1 MTPFAEALE
10 EAAERL
16 ARKQQEVVDKLI
28 NLEDHLG
35 RRLLDSTTL
44 EGESRECRATV
55 LDEFATLW
63 AQYERYRSVAA
74 QVRTVM
80 ARPRPTKA
88 DQCVAEG
95 LMSEADELAA
105 AIERI
110 YDGIHEVVTATDEV
124 WTVTAQ
130 RIGACDTLLHQTQTL
145 VENLGLT
152 VSHDPTAKGMAELTG
167 RLNEMRR
174 ISLTDPLWFWVDGAV
189 AVQEADQLLA
199 QCEQAHADLQALAEL
214 RQHASCRLDQLGGMI
229 TELRGLEEE
238 TSVQRRLVNAKIL
251 TAVATDEGAHSA
263 DPLGLRLATALQ
275 LHRCEHWR
283 QLASELPDL
292 ERDVIAARKRAK
304 VELIEA
310 GWPLQQRAELRGR
323 LSAYR
328 AKAAGLGR
336 IEDLALEQRYQRA
349 RTLLWRAP
357 CDLVAAAAAV
367 AEYLDAVNATATN
380 EDSA

>member
-44 EGESRECRATV
+44 EGESRERRATV

-74 QVRTVM
+74 QIRTVM
-80 ARPRPTKA
+80 ARPRPRKA
-88 DQCVAEG
+88 DQCVAEE

-130 RIGACDTLLHQTQTL
+130 RIGACDTLLRQTQTL

-152 VSHDPTAKGMAELTG
+152 VSHDPTAIGMAELTG

-174 ISLTDPLWFWVDGAV
+174 LSLTDPLWFWVDGAV

-214 RQHASCRLDQLGGMI
+214 RQHASCRLDQVGDII

-238 TSVQRRLVNAKIL
+238 TSVQRRLANAKIL
-251 TAVATDEGAHSA
+251 TAATDEGAHSA
-263 DPLGLRLATALQ
+263 DLLGLRLATALQ
-275 LHRCEHWR
+275 LHRCKHWR

-336 IEDLALEQRYQRA
+336 IEDLALEARYQRA

>member
-1 MTPFAEALE
+1 
-10 EAAERL
+10 
-16 ARKQQEVVDKLI
+16 
-28 NLEDHLG
+28 
-35 RRLLDSTTL
+35 
-44 EGESRECRATV
+44 
-55 LDEFATLW
+55 
-63 AQYERYRSVAA
+63 
-74 QVRTVM
+74 
-80 ARPRPTKA
+80 
-88 DQCVAEG
+88 
-95 LMSEADELAA
+95 
-105 AIERI
+105 
-110 YDGIHEVVTATDEV
+110 
-124 WTVTAQ
+124 
-130 RIGACDTLLHQTQTL
+130 
-145 VENLGLT
+145 
-152 VSHDPTAKGMAELTG
+152 
-167 RLNEMRR
+167 
-174 ISLTDPLWFWVDGAV
+174 
-189 AVQEADQLLA
+189 
-199 QCEQAHADLQALAEL
+199 
-214 RQHASCRLDQLGGMI
+214 MI

-251 TAVATDEGAHSA
+251 TAAATDEGAHSA